1 MSGLRF
7 TRLTAG
13 IATAATLAVLP
24 ARPLAAQPQT
34 RNFTVCFTT
43 GVQSCSWLELTT
55 NAFFAGGGER
65 IGTELQVVVRHD
77 EGVGPGAA
85 VTSALSSFFFSYAGA
100 SALPVSGASV
110 SDELGRTAAV
120 TSLDGAPAPGTAD
133 GWQYAARSSTTSTA
147 SLFDSYLSFMNV
159 RADVS
164 DKIGVQWSQY
174 VGGCGVAATG
184 GAIDAFY
191 LTDVWTCDGGQYRFS
206 GTTDAW
212 FDANDVNTVGVSTY
226 ARFADNDYGVAAW
239 CNATLDAPGSEGDAD
254 GTFALGDVCSA
265 TATTPGTP
273 PPSTTVPEPSTFV
286 LVASAMLGV
295 VVMRRRARVG

>member
-1 MSGLRF
+1 MSRF
-7 TRLTAG
+7 RLTRLAVG
-13 IATAATLAVLP
+13 IATASVLAALP
-24 ARPLAAQPQT
+24 PRALRAQPQT
-34 RNFTVCFTT
+34 RAFTVCFTT
-43 GVQSCSWLELTT
+43 GVQSCTWLELTT
-55 NAFFAGGGER
+55 NAFFAGGAGR
-65 IGTELQVVVRHD
+65 VGTELQVVVRHN
-77 EGVGPGAA
+77 EGAGAGAA
-85 VTSALSSFFFSYAGA
+85 VTSALTSFFFSYAGA
-100 SALPVSGASV
+100 STFPVSGASV

-120 TSLDGAPAPGTAD
+120 TPLDGAPTPGTAD
-133 GWQYAARSSTTSTA
+133 GWQNAARSSTTSTS
-147 SLFDSYLSFMNV
+147 SLFDNYLSFMNV

-184 GAIDAFY
+184 GTIDAFY

-212 FDANDVNTVGVSTY
+212 FDANDVNTVGISTY

-254 GTFALGDVCSA
+254 GSFTLGDVCSA
-265 TATTPGTP
+265 TAP

-286 LVASAMLGV
+286 LVASAVLGV